1 MDIPGGLTELEKAP
15 FGAPD
20 NIVLLGDA
28 ALEDVVGR
36 TVNWLDMTVVEDIV
50 AEALD
55 NPCEELVETPI
66 DATDVEE
73 LDTIMD
79 ELPEVIVDMPDD
91 DGPTDEPI
99 EELDEGTVEL
109 DGPLEELDGA
119 TTEALEELPIDA
131 VLELTLLELEEP
143 ELNVVLEI
151 AGALEMVMPLLIVAE
166 ELDDVPMMIEALKP
180 WSVRNVAGGTV
191 EHDFAG
197 KKDVLG
203 DGTLEEVEEFGELEK
218 LEELVDD
225 EMLDELELAEGVE
238 MLEPKLLAVLD
249 ALDEVEETA
258 DDQLTTELKELEEVE
273 ALVDNKVP
281 AKLELEKE
289 DVTTLVL
296 KLLTALNTP
305 NVVEDVADEELWAE
319 LEELEEVEKLKDDET
334 VGGLE
339 LGEEAD
345 VLEAKLL
352 AELNAL
358 IEVDETVGDELMLE
372 VVVAVAVTAA
382 TAEVVE
388 EREVVVLATGATV
401 FEHAEMN
408 GVEDEHGADE
418 TQVEASTRTMRM
430 SLTAIRSTTK
440 EGSCQ
445 TLTRRIAIT
454 ETGKQTRSSGN
465 ILKFVEFEPDVD
477 ELIDVAV
484 AEETLEVGMGTLYDD
499 VDETVEPPRPGLTSE
514 TEAELATGTTD
525 EIELDVETDDT
536 AAAAIWKTLIE
547 FIDQ

>member
-1 MDIPGGLTELEKAP
+1 MGPTVFVFGMPVDMSLEGTEDEDDEAAAP

-20 NIVLLGDA
+20 DIVLLGDA
-28 ALEDVVGR
+28 ALEEVVGR
-36 TVNWLDMTVVEDIV
+36 TVNWLDTTIVEDIV
-50 AEALD
+50 AEALED
-55 NPCEELVETPI
+55 PCEELVETPV

-79 ELPEVIVDMPDD
+79 ELPEEIVDMPDD

-119 TTEALEELPIDA
+119 TTEALEELPIDV

-166 ELDDVPMMIEALKP
+166 ELDDSIMIEALKP

-197 KKDVLG
+197 KKDVLE
-203 DGTLEEVEEFGELEK
+203 DGTLEGVEEFGELEK

-225 EMLDELELAEGVE
+225 EMLDELELEEGVE

-258 DDQLTTELKELEEVE
+258 DDQLTTELEELEEVE

-289 DVTTLVL
+289 DVTILVL
-296 KLLTALNTP
+296 KLLAALNTP

-358 IEVDETVGDELMLE
+358 IEVDETVGGELMLE
-372 VVVAVAVTAA
+372 VVVVVAVTTA
-382 TAEVVE
+382 TAEVVK

-401 FEHAEMN
+401 FEHTEMN

-430 SLTAIRSTTK
+430 SLT
-440 EGSCQ
+440 
-445 TLTRRIAIT
+445 
-454 ETGKQTRSSGN
+454 
-465 ILKFVEFEPDVD
+465 
-477 ELIDVAV
+477 
-484 AEETLEVGMGTLYDD
+484 
-499 VDETVEPPRPGLTSE
+499 
-514 TEAELATGTTD
+514 LATILPGNP
-525 EIELDVETDDT
+525 L
-536 AAAAIWKTLIE
+536 
-547 FIDQ
+547 FR